1 MFPAFIVCS
10 IQFKFDSKYIQ
21 SFLFF
26 EIHLIEAL
34 AMNKKHLLWFAMFS
48 IFSRTAVQMFLTK
61 TSDLLSNYHHF
72 IDLHE
77 EIISSKIFAQYPC
90 NSRSVYTEY
99 KELRLKMNIDERGE
113 TEACCQWEAHLRG
126 PDMVREVLIGCL
138 RPRQYLIKYHQTQ
151 VKAGYF
157 ISWQETHIS
166 HYHSKKYK
174 SLFYFINLTF
184 T

>member
-34 AMNKKHLLWFAMFS
+34 AMNKKHLLWFAVFS

-61 TSDLLSNYHHF
+61 TSDLLSNT
-72 IDLHE
+72 
-77 EIISSKIFAQYPC
+77 IILLITWRNKFKKFWTISNLRF
-90 NSRSVYTEY
+90 VYTEQ
-99 KELRLKMNIDERGE
+99 KELRLKMNTDERGE

-166 HYHSKKYK
+166 HYHFKK
-174 SLFYFINLTF
+174 LIIRI
-184 T
+184 

>member
-1 MFPAFIVCS
+1 
-10 IQFKFDSKYIQ
+10 
-21 SFLFF
+21 
-26 EIHLIEAL
+26 
-34 AMNKKHLLWFAMFS
+34 MNKKFVVKICLPCFPSSVEHLFKCLWPKHL
-48 IFSRTAVQMFLTK
+48 IYYLITII
-61 TSDLLSNYHHF
+61 LLITWRNKF
-72 IDLHE
+72 KKFCTIPNLR
-77 EIISSKIFAQYPC
+77 F
-90 NSRSVYTEY
+90 VYTQQ
-99 KELRLKMNIDERGE
+99 KELTLKMNTDERRE

-166 HYHSKKYK
+166 HYHFKKYK

>member
-10 IQFKFDSKYIQ
+10 IQFKFDLKYIQ

-61 TSDLLSNYHHF
+61 TSDLLSNYHASF
-72 IDLHE
+72 YWLHE
-77 EIISSKIFAQYPC
+77 EIISSKLFAQYPC
-90 NSRSVYTEY
+90 NSRSVYTEH
-99 KELRLKMNIDERGE
+99 KELRLKMNTDERGE

-157 ISWQETHIS
+157 ILCVETHIS
-166 HYHSKKYK
+166 PYHFKKHK
-174 SLFYFINLTF
+174 INPFFI
-184 T
+184 

>member
-1 MFPAFIVCS
+1 
-10 IQFKFDSKYIQ
+10 
-21 SFLFF
+21 
-26 EIHLIEAL
+26 
-34 AMNKKHLLWFAMFS
+34 MNKKFVVKICLPCFPSLVEHLFKCLWPKHLIYYLIPSF
-48 IFSRTAVQMFLTK
+48 
-61 TSDLLSNYHHF
+61 YW
-72 IDLHE
+72 LHE
-77 EIISSKIFAQYPC
+77 EKFKKFCTIPNLRFVCTQQ
-90 NSRSVYTEY
+90 
-99 KELRLKMNIDERGE
+99 KELTLKMNTDERRE

-151 VKAGYF
+151 VKARYF

-166 HYHSKKYK
+166 HYHFKKYK